1 MTNQTI
7 NGPDALQAKEDWIK
21 AHTLE
26 VHRLDSR
33 VKMPEKSNPFAIG
46 FDVHAFLLTES
57 GRPSKRMISRMNTVA
72 IPTGLVIR
80 PPLGYYVQVC
90 SRSGLAMKAIF
101 VANSPGVIDPDYS
114 GELQILLINCG
125 YEAYYVE
132 HSHRI
137 AQIVLQKEAPCTLV
151 EAATPFIPH
160 GRGASGLGST
170 GS

>member
-1 MTNQTI
+1 MTTLN
-7 NGPDALQAKEDWIK
+7 PPF
-21 AHTLE
+21 LE
-26 VHRLDSR
+26 VHRLDPR
-33 VKMPEKSNPFAIG
+33 VKMPEQSNPFAIG

-72 IPTGLVIR
+72 IPTGLVLR
-80 PPLGYYVQVC
+80 PPKGYYVQIC

-101 VANSPGVIDPDYS
+101 VANAPGIIDPDYS
-114 GELQILLINCG
+114 GELMILLINCG

-137 AQIVLQKEAPCTLV
+137 AQIVLQKISPCSIIESSSPPV
-151 EAATPFIPH
+151 PV
-160 GRGASGLGST
+160 GRGVSGLGST